1 MGKLEKENE
10 VLNTDENTLV
20 LDKIDKERNILAKSK
35 VLKLS
40 NLSNKMTTVQNA
52 IFSLALLNA
61 KIVGNSVFTEFPV
74 SDIVEITGSSTYKNF
89 INRLILKDKQAV
101 AKSSIELIDE
111 EMFNNS
117 ANGVAT
123 TIMIFSYFTYKR
135 GKFIGVFNT
144 NPDQDGNTYILDIL
158 RSREVNPLLY
168 NLKVFSKLS
177 SAGQMLY
184 EDLLILSSKGIRTTQ
199 YTIEQLKVLFKA
211 NGKTMDRFYTLNQK
225 HLKGAVEEIN
235 KFTDIELVVKQIK
248 EGRAVVGVEL
258 VWSIDKVKLQATP
271 NQRKTLDELFVQ
283 LNKLNPVEKEDL
295 SLLHKLENSHLLSK
309 QEAQGLISKAIGR
322 VGNLASGQDIKQLNS
337 VENEIIVDL
346 NKVREMFPK
355 VTKKAQELL
364 IKAIQNFAKEE
375 QEEILD
381 YAMVIAKQNNARNV
395 NYLITL
401 LNEWIIEEVQTKD
414 QAVALHDQNYGET
427 LPDMESIELSE
438 DFMNAMD
445 LWKES

>member
-1 MGKLEKENE
+1 MGKLKKENE
-10 VLNTDENTLV
+10 VLNTNENALV

-40 NLSNKMTTVQNA
+40 NLSKKMTTVQNA

-101 AKSSIELIDE
+101 SESSIELIDE

-199 YTIEQLKVLFKA
+199 YTIEQLKILFKA

-235 KFTDIELVVKQIK
+235 KFTDIELVVKQLK

-295 SLLHKLENSHLLSK
+295 SLLHKLENPHLLSK
-309 QEAQGLISKAIGR
+309 QEAQWLISKAISR
-322 VGNLASGQDIKQLNS
+322 VGALATEQQPELPVGSEKTIIADLDKLNELFPR
-337 VENEIIVDL
+337 VA
-346 NKVREMFPK
+346 KRARE
-355 VTKKAQELL
+355 L
-364 IKAIQNFAKEE
+364 IGKAISEFPEEE
-375 QEEILD
+375 QENILE
-381 YAMVIAKQNNARNV
+381 YALYLAKVNNAKSAKYV
-395 NYLITL
+395 LSL
-401 LNEWIIEEVQTKD
+401 LNEWAMEEVQTKE
-414 QAVALHDQNYGET
+414 QAVSLHDQTYGET
-427 LPDMESIELSE
+427 IINMDEIEPSE
-438 DFMNAMD
+438 DFLKAMD
-445 LWKES
+445 LWKQS